1 MKFGTRLRKLREERE
16 MGLREFARSAGLS
29 PTYVSR
35 VENGKENAP
44 KKAETIVKWAEALE
58 VDPDYLLACA
68 GVISPEVRDRMQRS
82 PRLFAKLVKL
92 LRLAS
97 DEALEK
103 TVRDG
108 KW

>member
-1 MKFGTRLRKLREERE
+1 MKFGTKLRALRERRE
-16 MGLREFARSAGLS
+16 MGLREFAKEAGLS

-44 KKAETIVKWAEALE
+44 KKVETLLKLAEALGE
-58 VDPDYLLACA
+58 DPDYFLACA
-68 GVISPEVRDRMQRS
+68 GVISPEVRKRMQRS
-82 PRLFAKLVKL
+82 PRLFAKLLKL

-108 KW
+108 NW